1 MGSTRLPGK
10 TMKDLLGK
18 PMIERILDRLFLS
31 QLTDTIVVA
40 TTENKKD
47 DVFNPLPICSSN

>member
-31 QLTDTIVVA
+31 KLADTIVVA

-47 DVFNPLPICSSN
+47 DVLVSFLEDG